1 MVETPQL
8 WLLSSN
14 RLQSSRQPY
23 RKQGVDHPTGS
34 RLDICKLGIC
44 LRTIGV
50 CDQHQRYQAARGS
63 GLPDSLHYEN
73 GLAVANGNYV
83 LLHGRFTGIA
93 CRRTGSWRLSAF
105 GGLRRALNASGCE
118 I

>member
-63 GLPDSLHYEN
+63 GLCSCHLRQTPLH
-73 GLAVANGNYV
+73 L
-83 LLHGRFTGIA
+83 
-93 CRRTGSWRLSAF
+93 GSREVRS
-105 GGLRRALNASGCE
+105 RV
-118 I
+118 